1 MEKKNYK
8 QEILRLTGWT
18 PERYDKE
25 YDKYRL
31 RVRQFERETGSKK
44 INVSASFYYT
54 KRDETRGKPLSPQ
67 KQAILNTPA
76 YSQSK
81 KNVAKRAKR
90 KKKTAEEK
98 RLEAYFGR
106 RLSGLRLVNPKLD
119 EFLKDTT
126 KSWTQKQKTID
137 KYLKQLNQTQKA
149 RINKAREEIE
159 EAEKDG
165 RPADLDSVFEDYGDG
180 NYEADFDF
188 E

>member
-1 MEKKNYK
+1 MEKINYK

-31 RVRQFERETGSKK
+31 RVRQFEAETGNKK
-44 INVSASFYYT
+44 INVAASLYYT
-54 KRDETRGKPLSPQ
+54 KRDEARGKRLSPQ

-76 YSQSK
+76 YSQSR
-81 KNVAKRAKR
+81 KNIAKRKAR

-119 EFLKDTT
+119 ELLKDTSI
-126 KSWTQKQKTID
+126 SWQEKQKRID

-149 RINKAREEIE
+149 RINKARQEIE
-159 EAEKDG
+159 DAEADG
-165 RPADLDSVFEDYGDG
+165 RVADLDDIFEDYGDG
-180 NYEADFDF
+180 GYELDF
-188 E
+188 EF

>member
-25 YDKYRL
+25 YDIYRL
-31 RVRQFERETGSKK
+31 RVRQFERETGNKK
-44 INVSASFYYT
+44 IKVVASFYYT
-54 KRDETRGKPLSPQ
+54 LRDKSRGKPLSPQ
-67 KQAILNTPA
+67 KQGILNTPA

-106 RLSGLRLVNPKLD
+106 RLSGLRRVNPKLD
-119 EFLKDTT
+119 DFLKDTS
-126 KSWTQKQKTID
+126 KSWAQKQKTID
-137 KYLKQLNQTQKA
+137 KYLEQLNQTQKA
-149 RINKAREEIE
+149 RMNKAREEIE
-159 EAEKDG
+159 DAEASG
-165 RPADLDSVFEDYGDG
+165 RVADLGDIFEDYGDG
-180 NYEADFDF
+180 NYESDFDF